1 VSLTDELLDHNAALG
16 AGLGHGALLPAP
28 AKRVAG
34 LACMDARRSLDG
46 ILGLGEETPTWSGTP
61 AG

>member
-1 VSLTDELLDHNAALG
+1 VSLTDELLDHDAALG
-16 AGLGHGALLPAP
+16 AGLGHGALLLGA
-28 AKRVAG
+28 REAG
-34 LACMDARRSLDG
+34 RRARLHGYPLSVDG